1 MKKKIT
7 RIAIT
12 GATGR
17 MGQVLVK
24 EIQKNKN
31 TILTAALVKKNHLLI
46 GQDIGDSIGIG
57 TIGVSINNTINIEKN
72 KFDVLIDFTQPNST
86 LHFLEKCCKFKKN
99 IIIGTT
105 GFSNEEIKTIHSY
118 SKKIALMISSN
129 FSLGINL
136 LCQLIQKTTKVLGN
150 SSDIDIIEF
159 HHRNKIDIPSG
170 TALTIGETISKVM
183 NWELNKHSLY
193 YKKGITKKIRETKKI
208 GFSSI
213 RSGNIIGKHTV
224 LFSNSSEEIKIT
236 HSAFNRKSF
245 AKGAIEAAI
254 WIHEKNQ
261 GLFNMKDMIKDKF

>member
-12 GATGR
+12 GAMGR
-17 MGQVLVK
+17 MGRVLIK

-31 TILTAALVKKNHLLI
+31 TILTTALVKKNHPLV
-46 GQDIGDSIGIG
+46 GEDIGEKIGIG
-57 TIGVSINNTINIEKN
+57 KIGVSIDNTLNIEKN
-72 KFDVLIDFTQPNST
+72 NFDVLIDFTKPSST
-86 LHFLEKCCKFKKN
+86 LYFLEQCCKFKKN

-105 GFSNEEIKTIHSY
+105 GFSNEENKNINAY
-118 SKKIALMISSN
+118 SEKIALMISSN
-129 FSLGINL
+129 FSIGINL
-136 LCQLIQKTTKVLGN
+136 LCQLVQKTTKILGN
-150 SSDIDIIEF
+150 TSDIDIIEF

-193 YKKGITKKIRETKKI
+193 YKKGITKKIREIKKI

-213 RSGNIIGKHTV
+213 RSGNVIGKHSV
-224 LFSNSSEEIKIT
+224 LFSSSDEEIKIT
-236 HSAFNRKSF
+236 HSAFNRDSF
-245 AKGAIEAAI
+245 AKGAIESAI

-261 GLFNMKDMIKDKF
+261 GLFNMNDILKDKF